1 MSKSMTAYA
10 FIGHQSQPLFF
21 ATLHFLA
28 ARGDKDCTARH
39 CSLGAR
45 TREPAKRSRWAFHK
59 AFTIDFR
66 VRHGL

>member
-1 MSKSMTAYA
+1 MVEG
-10 FIGHQSQPLFF
+10 FVRDNF

-28 ARGDKDCTARH
+28 ALGDKDCAARH

-45 TREPAKRSRWAFHK
+45 TRGPAKRSRWAPHK
-59 AFTIDFR
+59 NDTIDFR